1 MPTPDSF
8 DLAVVGGGIVG
19 LATALRVLERRP
31 ATRLVVLEKEPEVAT
46 HQSTRNS
53 GVVHAGVYYRP
64 GSRKARLCAA
74 GRADLEAL
82 AREHALPVKRC
93 GKTIVA
99 LAPDELPRL
108 LELERRALA
117 NDVEVERLDAD
128 GLREHEPHAAAL
140 PAGLTALWVPNTGVA
155 DFGAV
160 ARRLADLV
168 RARGGEI
175 RTGVAVRGGTEDA
188 DGVTVQT
195 ERVGGGA
202 PGDGT
207 VRARA
212 LVGCAGLYADR
223 LARSFGLDPT
233 VRLVPFRGEYARV
246 TGRSADLV
254 RGLIYPVPDPAFPF
268 LGVHLT
274 RTVAGHVEA
283 GPSAAL
289 AFSREGYRLRDL
301 RPGDLAETL
310 AWPGFRRLARRHVRQ
325 GLAELGRS
333 LSLGAFWR
341 AARRLVPA
349 LRCADVVR
357 GPAGVRAQAVLAD
370 GSLADD
376 FVIESTSRAVHVINA
391 PSPAATASLAI
402 GAEIAGEV
410 LDRLA

>member
-1 MPTPDSF
+1 MAAPDY
-8 DLAVVGGGIVG
+8 DLALVGGGLVG

-31 ATRLVVLEKEPEVAT
+31 GTRLVVLEKEDRVAA
-46 HQSTRNS
+46 HQSSRNS

-82 AREHALPVKRC
+82 AREHDVPVRRC

-99 LAPDELPRL
+99 LTRDELPRL
-108 LELERRALA
+108 LDLERRSLA
-117 NDVEVERLDAD
+117 NGLEVHRLDAA
-128 GLREHEPHAAAL
+128 GLAEHEPHAAAL
-140 PAGLTALWVPNTGVA
+140 DGPLTALWVPATGVA

-160 ARRLADLV
+160 AHLLAGLV
-168 RARGGEI
+168 RARGGTI
-175 RTGVAVRGGTEDA
+175 RTGTAVRGGAEDA
-188 DGVTVQT
+188 DGVTLSL
-195 ERVGGGA
+195 A
-202 PGDGT
+202 DGR

-212 LVGCAGLYADR
+212 MVACAGLHADR
-223 LARSFGLDPT
+223 LARSFGLAPS

-246 TGRSADLV
+246 GGASAALV

-274 RTVAGHVEA
+274 RTVHGHVEA

-289 AFSREGYRLRDL
+289 AFAREGYRLRDVRL
-301 RPGDLAETL
+301 RDVGETL
-310 AWPGFRRLARRHVRQ
+310 AWPGFRRLAARHARM
-325 GLAELGRS
+325 GIAELGRS

-349 LRCADVVR
+349 LRRADLAR

-370 GSLADD
+370 GQLADD
-376 FVIESTSRAVHVINA
+376 FVIETTPRAVHVINA

-402 GAEIAGEV
+402 GDEIAGDV